1 MAADYSDADTDIWL
15 PITYDTN
22 FELRGDNFEVG
33 CRLRYL
39 HVRCHDRLT
48 RRIAEIHTACASF
61 MDLPTCQ
68 AMTCFAIEVYLAII
82 SKTAFRRVAPLSC
95 QASSS
100 RVQPKP
106 SLTTLYI
113 TYTDWGILLLYGA
126 NVARCAGIPFHCRCG
141 VRFLVQPYLENGF
154 QIMTP

>member
-1 MAADYSDADTDIWL
+1 VAADYSDADTDIWL

-61 MDLPTCQ
+61 MGLPTCQ

-82 SKTAFRRVAPLSC
+82 SKTAFRRVAPLVSG
-95 QASSS
+95 QHIQKPTRTIASNPVHYIH
-100 RVQPKP
+100 R
-106 SLTTLYI
+106 LGTLP
-113 TYTDWGILLLYGA
+113 YGP
-126 NVARCAGIPFHCRCG
+126 NVARCADIPVHCRCG